1 MSQTQRQRKRRS
13 NGGHRPEALTEPR
26 DLGKELSD
34 GPTAAQLRPLI
45 EVINK
50 AVASI
55 EDTKRREEAGRIL
68 KRVVGGAIRDVG
80 GLRGGTR
87 GDGLGATTQAAMA
100 AAKQVKELGFVEFT
114 AGLIDGT
121 FNAIIAATIKQMEA
135 YAKLVAD
142 LSKSLSEFQAE
153 NVSDAQIT
161 AYLERKYP
169 DGKGGTCVRP
179 DFVFDNTPADS
190 ATGAPEKTGNA
201 KLKEVARALELETRS
216 LRQPLTLTVGD
227 DVASFKAEQITDIRQ
242 ALAQALA
249 VSMIE
254 HLRAMAREG
263 MARIV
268 ISDGELLSKLTFKVN
283 STETDAMQQSKFNQS
298 NFSAGLS
305 ASGGVAWLKASL
317 NVGYSNVSVSTMNES
332 SFDAITMSTEIIGQV
347 KINFR
352 TQTFEPL
359 VVEGPIT

>member
-1 MSQTQRQRKRRS
+1 MAGTQKQKRTRG
-13 NGGHRPEALTEPR
+13 NGGHRPEALAEPR
-26 DLGKELSD
+26 ELSKGVSD
-34 GPTAAQLRPLI
+34 GPAAAKLRPLI
-45 EVINK
+45 DVIDK

-55 EDTKRREEAGRIL
+55 PDTKQREEAGRIL
-68 KRVVGGAIRDVG
+68 KRVVGGAIHDVG
-80 GLRGGTR
+80 RLRAVAR
-87 GDGLGATTQAAMA
+87 GEELGATAQSAMA
-100 AAKQVKELGFVEFT
+100 VAKQVKELGFVEFT

-135 YAKLVAD
+135 YSKLVAD
-142 LSKSLSEFQAE
+142 LSKSLSEFQSE
-153 NVSDAQIT
+153 NVTDAQVT

-169 DGKGGTCVRP
+169 DGKGSTCVRP
-179 DFVFDNTPADS
+179 DFIFENTPADP

-201 KLKEVARALELETRS
+201 KLKEVARALELETRN
-216 LRQPLTLTVGD
+216 LKQPLTLTVGN
-227 DVASFKAEQITDIRQ
+227 DVASFTSDQILTIRQ
-242 ALAQALA
+242 ALAQTLA

-254 HLRAMAREG
+254 HLRSMAREG

-268 ISDGELLSKLTFKVN
+268 ISEGELLSKLTFKVN

-298 NFSAGLS
+298 NYNVGLS
-305 ASGGVAWLKASL
+305 VGGSFPWVRASL
-317 NVGYSNVSVSTMNES
+317 NMGYSHVSVSTMNES

-352 TQTFEPL
+352 TQTFEPV